1 MNEWPDAVISDRG
14 TYERVKLILSLNS
27 YPGVIR
33 WNYLH
38 HEMSKCIEER
48 GQNN

>member
-1 MNEWPDAVISDRG
+1 MNERPDECHQQCG

-27 YPGVIR
+27 YPGVKR